1 MQSSLTH
8 SLAEHLLKTFSALGP
23 PENVADQLQENQ
35 GHWMKYSALQI
46 VRIDASFQ
54 DVASLAITDTEQSAL
69 AFFH

>member
-1 MQSSLTH
+1 
-8 SLAEHLLKTFSALGP
+8 
-23 PENVADQLQENQ
+23 
-35 GHWMKYSALQI
+35 MKYSALQI